1 MNTPNAP
8 GANRPIDLDEVARLI
23 EMLEADLVRARG
35 GEGDTGQLRAEVE
48 QLRALLGGGAPQA
61 GQPEVRAGLSGV
73 RAQLHV
79 LGDELFDDAVKTG
92 EYLARI
98 GRLLGL

>member
-1 MNTPNAP
+1 MSTPSTP
-8 GANRPIDLDEVARLI
+8 RSIDLDEVARLI
-23 EMLEADLVRARG
+23 DTLEADLARARAG
-35 GEGDTGQLRAEVE
+35 QADTGQLRAEVE
-48 QLRALLGGGAPQA
+48 QLRALLGGEAQDA
-61 GQPEVRAGLSGV
+61 AQPEVRAGLSGV
-73 RAQLHV
+73 RAQLHM